1 MVGWLHIRRQGSFWL
16 ATVVVYAGFP
26 VTLVI
31 LAGISTE
38 HSSPALFVAVIFA
51 CGAFVGAALNY
62 SLAHVLHLTP
72 KSTHYVASSILAMFR
87 SFAGSFGSSIGG
99 GLFIRTLYQSLTAG
113 FEKAGLRH
121 KEELVRR
128 LLGSPALV
136 ENLGGVE
143 KEVVIQ
149 GYQDALRMLF
159 LASAGLAGLMIIL
172 QAGTGWT
179 APSEET
185 PDEVEY
191 EQPLNDERQEVQ
203 SDRHRA

>member
-1 MVGWLHIRRQGSFWL
+1 
-16 ATVVVYAGFP
+16 
-26 VTLVI
+26 
-31 LAGISTE
+31 
-38 HSSPALFVAVIFA
+38 
-51 CGAFVGAALNY
+51 
-62 SLAHVLHLTP
+62 
-72 KSTHYVASSILAMFR
+72 MFR

-143 KEVVIQ
+143 KEVAIQ
-149 GYQDALRMLF
+149 GYQGALRTLF
-159 LASAGLAGLMIIL
+159 LAAAGLAVVMILL

-179 APSEET
+179 SPEET
-185 PDEVEY
+185 ASTRKVDEERSAFV
-191 EQPLNDERQEVQ
+191 DETPEVQ
-203 SDRHRA
+203 RDRDRS